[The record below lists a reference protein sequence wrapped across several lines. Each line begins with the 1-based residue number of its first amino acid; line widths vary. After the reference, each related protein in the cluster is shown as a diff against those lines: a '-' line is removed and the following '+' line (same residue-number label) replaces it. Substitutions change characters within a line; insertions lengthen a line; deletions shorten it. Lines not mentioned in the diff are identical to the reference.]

1 MDCGEVPGQRPAIV
15 VLACRLYLV
24 DQIGWI
30 LGYVQLQVD
39 DHLAADGQVQ
49 DIDEP
54 FDVGGEQLMYP
65 GDPAGSP
72 GNTIN
77 CRCTVLPVME

>member
-1 MDCGEVPGQRPAIV
+1 
-15 VLACRLYLV
+15 
-24 DQIGWI
+24 
-30 LGYVQLQVD
+30 VQP
-39 DHLAADGQVQ
+39 
-49 DIDEP
+49 IDKP

-65 GDPAGSP
+65 GDPDGGSP